1 VSGAGRA
8 RWSQRLDD
16 LVAGCTLLA
25 RVPAFLRRPIRPNDA
40 REIVQRRLARREADF
55 LALVRRE
62 VFGLARDPYRALLRH
77 AGCEFGDLER
87 LTQTEGVEGAL
98 GALARHGVYVTLDEF
113 KGRAPVRRGA
123 LTVPMAA
130 TDALTRMARGV
141 LGQRTSGSRGTPS
154 SVPMS
159 LAFEADH
166 AVNACLFLAARG
178 NDGWMHAL
186 WEVPGGAALRHAL
199 WLSRLGQPPTRWFS
213 QADPRGRALPARYA
227 WSLRLARLSAA
238 TGGVRLPPA
247 RFVSVDEPAEIVD
260 WMARALAAGRVPHVW
275 TFVTSAVRV
284 CQAAEA
290 AGIRLDGAQF
300 TANGEPITA
309 GRIAAIER
317 VGARLGGYYGSV
329 ETGPLG
335 YACLAPSQ
343 PDEMHLLCDLHAVVN
358 VTGTATDGNLPSD
371 TMLVSSLRPTAPL
384 FLLNVAFGDCG
395 VTLVR
400 RCGCPLESLGWIP
413 RRHAI
418 RSYSRVTVGGMTF
431 FDSDLIGVLE
441 DMLPARFGGGPTDY
455 QLIEEATPDG
465 RSALRLV
472 IAPSVGSVDPAAVEE
487 AFLDGISGRSDAA
500 RVMGM
505 AWRRAGVVR
514 IERRLPTVAASG
526 KIAHFRTIAR

>member
-1 VSGAGRA
+1 M
-8 RWSQRLDD
+8 
-16 LVAGCTLLA
+16 
-25 RVPAFLRRPIRPNDA
+25 
-40 REIVQRRLARREADF
+40 QRRLARREADF

-62 VFGLARDPYRALLRH
+62 VFGLARDPYRALLGH

-87 LTQTEGVEGAL
+87 LTRTDGVEGAL
-98 GALARHGVYVTLDEF
+98 DALARRGVYVTLDEF
-113 KGRAPVRRGA
+113 KGRAPIRRGT
-123 LTVPMAA
+123 LTVPMTP
-130 TDALTRMARGV
+130 TDAFTRMARGL

-178 NDGWMHAL
+178 NDGWLHAM
-186 WEVPGGAALRHAL
+186 WEVPGGASLRHAL
-199 WLSRLGQPPTRWFS
+199 WFSRLGQPPACWFS
-213 QADPRGRALPARYA
+213 QADPHGRALPARYA
-227 WSLRLARLSAA
+227 WSLRLARWSAL

-247 RFVSVDEPAEIVD
+247 RFVSADDPAELVD

-290 AGIRLDGAQF
+290 TGIRLDGAQF

-335 YACLAPSQ
+335 YACLAPSE
-343 PDEMHLLCDLHAVVN
+343 PDEMHLLCDLHAIVN
-358 VTGTATDGNLPSD
+358 VTDTATDGSLPAD

-384 FLLNVAFGDCG
+384 FLLNVALGDRG
-395 VTLVR
+395 AALDR
-400 RCGCPLESLGWIP
+400 RCGCPLESLGWTP

-431 FDSDLIGVLE
+431 FDSDLIEVLE
-441 DMLPARFGGGPTDY
+441 QGLPARFGGGPTDY
-455 QLIEEATPDG
+455 QLTEEATPDG

-472 IAPSVGSVDPAAVEE
+472 IAPAVGPLDPAAVEE
-487 AFLDGISGRSDAA
+487 AFLEGISARSDAA
-500 RVMGM
+500 KVMSM

-514 IERRLPTVAASG
+514 IERRPPTIAASG
-526 KIAHFRTIAR
+526 KIAHFRTTGR

>member
-1 VSGAGRA
+1 MSGAGRA
-8 RWSQRLDD
+8 QWSQRLDD

-25 RVPAFLRRPIRPNDA
+25 RVPAFLRSPIRPRDA
-40 REIVQRRLARREADF
+40 REIVRRRLAHREADF
-55 LALVRRE
+55 LALVGGD
-62 VFGLARDPYRALLRH
+62 VFGRARDPYRALFRH
-77 AGCEFGDLER
+77 AGCELGDLER

-98 GALARHGVYVTLDEF
+98 GTLARRGVYLTLDEF
-113 KGRAPVRRGA
+113 KGRSPVRRGA
-123 LTVPMAA
+123 LTVPMAP
-130 TDALTRMARGV
+130 TDAFTRMARGV
-141 LGQRTSGSRGTPS
+141 LGQRTSGSRGTRS

-166 AVNACLFLAARG
+166 TVNACLFLAARG
-178 NDGWMHAL
+178 NDGWMHAM
-186 WEVPGGAALRHAL
+186 WEVPGGPALRHAL
-199 WLSRLGQPPTRWFS
+199 WFSRLGQPPGRWFS
-213 QADPRGRALPARYA
+213 QADPRGRALPARYT
-227 WSLRLARLSAA
+227 WSGRLTRLSAA
-238 TGGVRLPPA
+238 MGGVWLPPV
-247 RFVSVDEPAEIVD
+247 RFVSVDAPAEIVD
-260 WMARALAAGRVPHVW
+260 WMAGVLATGRVPHVW

-343 PDEMHLLCDLHAVVN
+343 PDEVHILCDLHAVVN
-358 VTGTATDGNLPSD
+358 ITGTSTDGRLPSD

-384 FLLNVAFGDCG
+384 FLLNVALGDCG
-395 VTLVR
+395 AALVR
-400 RCGCPLESLGWIP
+400 RCECPLESLGWTP
-413 RRHAI
+413 RRHTI

-441 DMLPARFGGGPTDY
+441 DVLPARFGGGPTDY
-455 QLIEEATPDG
+455 QLIEEPTPDG
-465 RSALRLV
+465 RSALCLV
-472 IAPSVGSVDPAAVEE
+472 IAPSVGPVNPAAVEE
-487 AFLDGISGRSDAA
+487 TFLEGISARSDAA

-505 AWRRAGVVR
+505 AWRQAGVFR
-514 IERRLPTVAASG
+514 IERRLPTVGTSG
-526 KIAHFRTIAR
+526 KIGHVRTIAQ